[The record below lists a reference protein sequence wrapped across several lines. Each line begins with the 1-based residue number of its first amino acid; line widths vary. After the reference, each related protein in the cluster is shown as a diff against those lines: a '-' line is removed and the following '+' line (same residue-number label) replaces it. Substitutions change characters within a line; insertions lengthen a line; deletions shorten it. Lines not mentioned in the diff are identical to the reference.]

1 MKKSVIYW
9 SGGKDAMMAL
19 HKMFRIYPDTN
30 LLLLTR
36 LDENEKTVS
45 MHFAGEDILDQQAKC
60 LGLKL
65 RKVFLPELSDNV
77 TYSKIMGEV
86 WQSLKVDGF
95 DEAVFGDIFL
105 EDIKSWNEMQLAPL
119 GIQCRFPLWK
129 NDTRSLADYFIGAG
143 FKALIVAADS
153 DFLDEETVG
162 RMYDRDFIEGLPG
175 NVDPC
180 GENGEFHTFVFDG
193 PGFNKPVDFQ
203 VGALKQKRY
212 PSPVKNGNEKRFWY
226 TRLIPLQ

>member
-1 MKKSVIYW
+1 MKKSVINW

-19 HKMFRIYPDTN
+19 HEVKHSRSDSD
-30 LLLLTR
+30 LLLLSR
-36 LDENEKTVS
+36 MDEDEKAVS
-45 MHFAGEDILDQQAKC
+45 MHFTGEALLDQQVKC

-65 RKVFLPELSDNV
+65 RKVFLPALPDNV

-105 EDIKSWNEMQLAPL
+105 EDIKSWHERQLTPL
-119 GIQCRFPLWK
+119 GVQCLFPLWK
-129 NDTRSLADYFIGAG
+129 KDTRSLADNFIGAG

-153 DFLDEETVG
+153 DFFDEETVG
-162 RMYDRDFIEGLPG
+162 RLYDRQFIEGLPA

-193 PGFNKPVDFQ
+193 PGFKKPVNFR
-203 VGALKQKRY
+203 VGTSNQIRY
-212 PSPVKNGNEKRFWY
+212 PSPVKNGAEKRFY
-226 TRLIPLQ
+226 YKRLISLQ